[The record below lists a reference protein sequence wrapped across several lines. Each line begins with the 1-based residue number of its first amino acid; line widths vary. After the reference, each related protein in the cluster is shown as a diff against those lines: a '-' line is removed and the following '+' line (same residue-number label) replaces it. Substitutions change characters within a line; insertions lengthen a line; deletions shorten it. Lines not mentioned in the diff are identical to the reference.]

1 MWVLHHREVVNLKVS
16 VPFRTGELSFDVP
29 EKNFLGVVL
38 PPEVSVIETKSAVR
52 AALAQPMGSP
62 KLREIVHPGQKV
74 VIIPTDITRSL
85 HEEIIL
91 PLMLE
96 ELNAAGVPD
105 EDITLVIATG
115 THRPNNRE
123 ECVAMYGQ
131 EVVDRIKIINHSA
144 YDEAG
149 LMYLGKT
156 PSRGIPVKVNKVVAE
171 ADVKIAT
178 GVIEPHLFAGYS
190 GGVKSISVG
199 VAGAETI
206 AATHN
211 VDILDDP
218 RTRLGVIEGNV
229 FRQFLEEATGFV
241 KLDFIV
247 NMVLNPKK
255 ECVKVVAGDPV
266 VAHAAGVQ
274 AARQVYEVPV
284 KQPADIV
291 IAAPGYPKDVDLY
304 QATRAVNTSVYGP
317 EPLVKQ
323 NGVLIV
329 PAACPDGIGHEGYH
343 TWMKTV
349 HSADEAVAK
358 AKTEGFAPG
367 EHKVFVLGRILQ
379 RAELMIVGSAVPD
392 ETLTDLLLTP
402 VASMEL
408 ALQRAFA
415 KLGNDATVLVLPYGV
430 ITIPVL
436 C

>member
-1 MWVLHHREVVNLKVS
+1 MKVTVPYGTGILS
-16 VPFRTGELSFDVP
+16 VDIP
-29 EKNFLGVVL
+29 EKNLLGVIL
-38 PPEVSVIETKSAVR
+38 PPDVPVKETEPAIR
-52 AALAQPMGSP
+52 EALAQPIGSRR
-62 KLREIVHPGQKV
+62 LREMVQAGQKV

-91 PLMLE
+91 PLLLE
-96 ELNAAGVPD
+96 ELNAAGVKD
-105 EDITLVIATG
+105 QDITLVIATG
-115 THRPNNRE
+115 THRPNSRE
-123 ECVAMYGQ
+123 ECIAMYGQ
-131 EVVDRIKIINHSA
+131 EVVDRIRIINHSA
-144 YDEAG
+144 YDETR
-149 LMYLGKT
+149 LKYLGKT
-156 PSRGIPVKVNKVVAE
+156 PSRGIPVKVNQVVAE
-171 ADVKIAT
+171 ADVKIST

-190 GGVKSISVG
+190 GGVKSIAVG

-241 KLDFIV
+241 QLDFIV

-266 VAHAAGVQ
+266 AAHAEGVRV
-274 AARQVYEVPV
+274 ARQVYEVPV
-284 KQPADIV
+284 KQQADIV

-317 EPLVKQ
+317 KPLVKQ
-323 NGVLIV
+323 NGVLII

-343 TWMKTV
+343 AWMRTV
-349 HSADEAVAK
+349 NSANEAVAK
-358 AKTEGFAPG
+358 AKSEGFAPG

-379 RAELMIVGSAVPD
+379 RAELKIVGSAVPD
-392 ETLTDLLLTP
+392 ETLRDLLLTP
-402 VASMEL
+402 VESMEL
-408 ALQRAFA
+408 ALQQAFA
-415 KLGNDATVLVLPYGV
+415 KLGSDATVWVLPYGV

-436 C
+436 D